1 MKKFLTMLCMLTCV
15 LSLTACG
22 EYEPTEM
29 EQQKGN
35 EAVSMATNFILPY
48 MTSFF
53 DDELVETVQENYNVH
68 EVESQVEEYFS
79 LYISMVSQNYGI
91 NFGYDSID
99 VEGNAILTGMV
110 SFNNTYDELGDIQ
123 ISEGFQG
130 TYKVSGDEIIVSVP
144 VTGSKSDSRGNVRTA
159 TAEFIFSNDIFLTL
173 ESCALNL
180 DQSMGELMMKA
191 AMDTLMGMMTVFTI
205 LILISLIIWAMG
217 GIPKLQAK
225 FSGKKEGKKD
235 SKETAIDNTIAQ
247 IVEKE
252 ESTNESSDTELVA
265 VIAAA
270 IAAYEGSQSTDGF
283 VVRSIRKR
291 R

>member
-15 LSLTACG
+15 LGLTACG

-29 EQQKGN
+29 EQQKGD

-53 DDELVETVQENYNVH
+53 DDELVEAVQENYNVH
-68 EVESQVEEYFS
+68 EVESQVEDYFS
-79 LYISMVSQNYGI
+79 LYISMVSQNYNI

-110 SFNNTYDELGDIQ
+110 SFNNTYDELGDIKT
-123 ISEGFQG
+123 SEGFQG

-144 VTGSKSDSRGNVRTA
+144 VTGTKTDSNGNVRTA
-159 TAEFIFSNDIFLTL
+159 TAELIFTNDIFLTL
-173 ESCALNL
+173 KSCALNL
-180 DQSMGELMMKA
+180 DQTMGELMTKA
-191 AMDTLMGMMTVFTI
+191 AMDTLMGMMTVFAV
-205 LILISLIIWAMG
+205 LILISIIIWAMG

-225 FSGKKEGKKD
+225 LAKKPESKKEE
-235 SKETAIDNTIAQ
+235 SIDNTIAQ

-252 ESTNESSDTELVA
+252 ESTEDDTELVA

>member
-15 LSLTACG
+15 LGLTACG

-29 EQQKGN
+29 EQQKGD

-68 EVESQVEEYFS
+68 EVESQVEDYFS
-79 LYISMVSQNYGI
+79 LYISMVSQNYNI

-110 SFNNTYDELGDIQ
+110 SFNNTYDELGDIKT
-123 ISEGFQG
+123 SEGFQG

-144 VTGSKSDSRGNVRTA
+144 VTGTKTDSNGNVRTA
-159 TAEFIFSNDIFLTL
+159 TAELIFTNDIFLTL
-173 ESCALNL
+173 KSCALNL
-180 DQSMGELMMKA
+180 DQTMGELMTKA
-191 AMDTLMGMMTVFTI
+191 AMDTLMGMMTVFAV
-205 LILISLIIWAMG
+205 LILISIIIWAMG

-225 FSGKKEGKKD
+225 LAKKPESKKEE
-235 SKETAIDNTIAQ
+235 SIDNTIAQ

-252 ESTNESSDTELVA
+252 ESTEDDTELVA

>member
-15 LSLTACG
+15 LGLTACG

-53 DDELVETVQENYNVH
+53 DDELVEAV
-68 EVESQVEEYFS
+68 QVEDYFS
-79 LYISMVSQNYGI
+79 LYISMVSQNYNI

-110 SFNNTYDELGDIQ
+110 SFNNTYDELGDIKT
-123 ISEGFQG
+123 SEGFQG

-144 VTGSKSDSRGNVRTA
+144 VTGTKTDSNGNVRTA
-159 TAEFIFSNDIFLTL
+159 TAELIFTNDIFLTL
-173 ESCALNL
+173 KSCALNL
-180 DQSMGELMMKA
+180 DQSMGELMAKA
-191 AMDTLMGMMTVFTI
+191 AMDTLMGMMTVFAV
-205 LILISLIIWAMG
+205 LILISIIIWAMG

-225 FSGKKEGKKD
+225 LAKKPESKKEE
-235 SKETAIDNTIAQ
+235 SIDNTIAQ

-252 ESTNESSDTELVA
+252 ESTEDDTELVA

>member
-15 LSLTACG
+15 LGLTACG

-29 EQQKGN
+29 EQQKGE
-35 EAVSMATNFILPY
+35 EAVSKATNFILPY

-53 DDELVETVQENYNVH
+53 DDELVEAVQENYNVH
-68 EVESQVEEYFS
+68 EVESQVEDYFS
-79 LYISMVSQNYGI
+79 LYISMVSQNYNI

-110 SFNNTYDELGDIQ
+110 SFNNTYDELGDIKT
-123 ISEGFQG
+123 SEGFQG

-144 VTGSKSDSRGNVRTA
+144 VTGTKTDSNGNVRTA
-159 TAEFIFSNDIFLTL
+159 TAELIFTNDIFLTL
-173 ESCALNL
+173 KSCALNL
-180 DQSMGELMMKA
+180 DQTMGELMTKA
-191 AMDTLMGMMTVFTI
+191 AMDTLMGMMTVFTV
-205 LILISLIIWAMG
+205 LILISIIIWAMG
-217 GIPKLQAK
+217 GIPKLQEKLAK
-225 FSGKKEGKKD
+225 KPEIKKEE
-235 SKETAIDNTIAQ
+235 SIDNTIAQ

-252 ESTNESSDTELVA
+252 ESTEDDTELVA

>member
-15 LSLTACG
+15 LGLTACG

-53 DDELVETVQENYNVH
+53 DDELVEAVQENYNVH
-68 EVESQVEEYFS
+68 EVESQVEDYFS
-79 LYISMVSQNYGI
+79 LYISMVSQNYNI

-110 SFNNTYDELGDIQ
+110 SFNNTYDELGDIKTD
-123 ISEGFQG
+123 EGFQG

-144 VTGSKSDSRGNVRTA
+144 VTGTKTDSNGNVRTA
-159 TAEFIFSNDIFLTL
+159 TAELIFTNDIFLTL
-173 ESCALNL
+173 KSCALNL
-180 DQSMGELMMKA
+180 DQTMGELMTKA
-191 AMDTLMGMMTVFTI
+191 AMDTLMGMMTVFAV
-205 LILISLIIWAMG
+205 LILISIIIWAMG
-217 GIPKLQAK
+217 GIPKLQEKLAK
-225 FSGKKEGKKD
+225 KPESKKEE
-235 SKETAIDNTIAQ
+235 SIDNTIAQ

-252 ESTNESSDTELVA
+252 ESTEDDTELVA

>member
-15 LSLTACG
+15 LGLTACG

-29 EQQKGN
+29 EQQKGD

-53 DDELVETVQENYNVH
+53 DDELVEAVQENYNVH
-68 EVESQVEEYFS
+68 EVESQVEDYFS
-79 LYISMVSQNYGI
+79 LYISMVSQNYNI

-110 SFNNTYDELGDIQ
+110 SFNNTYDELGDIKT
-123 ISEGFQG
+123 SEGFQG

-144 VTGSKSDSRGNVRTA
+144 VTGTKTDSNGNVRTA
-159 TAEFIFSNDIFLTL
+159 TAELIFTNDIFLTL
-173 ESCALNL
+173 KSCALNL
-180 DQSMGELMMKA
+180 DQSMGELMTKA
-191 AMDTLMGMMTVFTI
+191 AMDTLMGMMTVFAV
-205 LILISLIIWAMG
+205 LILISIIIWAMG

-225 FSGKKEGKKD
+225 LAKKPESKKEE
-235 SKETAIDNTIAQ
+235 SIDNTIAQ

-252 ESTNESSDTELVA
+252 ENTEDDTELVA

>member
-1 MKKFLTMLCMLTCV
+1 MKKILTMLCMLTCV
-15 LSLTACG
+15 LGLTACG

-53 DDELVETVQENYNVH
+53 DDELVEAVQENYNVH
-68 EVESQVEEYFS
+68 EVESQVEDYFS
-79 LYISMVSQNYGI
+79 LYISMVSQNYNI

-110 SFNNTYDELGDIQ
+110 SFNNTYDELGDIK

-144 VTGSKSDSRGNVRTA
+144 VTGTKTDSNGNVRTA
-159 TAEFIFSNDIFLTL
+159 TAELIFTNDIFLIL
-173 ESCALNL
+173 KSCALNL
-180 DQSMGELMMKA
+180 DQTMGELMTKA
-191 AMDTLMGMMTVFTI
+191 AMDTLMGMMTVFAV
-205 LILISLIIWAMG
+205 LILISIIIWAMG

-225 FSGKKEGKKD
+225 LAKKPESKKEE
-235 SKETAIDNTIAQ
+235 SIDNTIAQ

-252 ESTNESSDTELVA
+252 ESTEDDTELVA

>member
-15 LSLTACG
+15 LGLTACG

-29 EQQKGN
+29 EQKKGD

-53 DDELVETVQENYNVH
+53 DDELVEAVQENYNVH
-68 EVESQVEEYFS
+68 EVESQVEDYFS
-79 LYISMVSQNYGI
+79 LYISMVSQNYNI
-91 NFGYDSID
+91 SFGYDSID

-110 SFNNTYDELGDIQ
+110 SFNNTYDELGDIKT
-123 ISEGFQG
+123 SEGFQG

-144 VTGSKSDSRGNVRTA
+144 VTGTKTDSNGNVRTA
-159 TAEFIFSNDIFLTL
+159 TAELIFTNDIFLTL
-173 ESCALNL
+173 KSCALNL
-180 DQSMGELMMKA
+180 DQSMGELMAKA
-191 AMDTLMGMMTVFTI
+191 AMDTLMGMMTVFAV
-205 LILISLIIWAMG
+205 LILISIIIWAMG
-217 GIPKLQAK
+217 GIPRLQAK
-225 FSGKKEGKKD
+225 LAKKPESKKEE
-235 SKETAIDNTIAQ
+235 SIDNTIAQ

-252 ESTNESSDTELVA
+252 ESTEDDTELVA

>member
-15 LSLTACG
+15 LGLTACG

-53 DDELVETVQENYNVH
+53 DDELVEAVQENYNVH
-68 EVESQVEEYFS
+68 EVESQVEDYFS
-79 LYISMVSQNYGI
+79 LYISMVSQNYNI

-110 SFNNTYDELGDIQ
+110 SFNNTYDELGDIKT
-123 ISEGFQG
+123 SEGFQG

-144 VTGSKSDSRGNVRTA
+144 VTGTKTDSNGNVRTA
-159 TAEFIFSNDIFLTL
+159 TAELIFTNDIFLTL
-173 ESCALNL
+173 KSCALNL
-180 DQSMGELMMKA
+180 DQSMGELMAKA
-191 AMDTLMGMMTVFTI
+191 AMDTLMGMMTVFAV
-205 LILISLIIWAMG
+205 LILISIIIWAMG
-217 GIPKLQAK
+217 GIPRLQAK
-225 FSGKKEGKKD
+225 LAKKPESKKEE
-235 SKETAIDNTIAQ
+235 SIDNTIAQ

-252 ESTNESSDTELVA
+252 ESTEDDTELVA